1 MHHKF
6 NCTWD
11 TTSIALRD
19 MRVQTTIRE
28 TVYIKMQHFQGSQ
41 GQQHWGMWMEPCQ
54 WQRRRRVMVV
64 AKAAA
69 TEVTNYSN
77 CGNEVKVVVENVGLP
92 RRYQWRTR
100 SVWVTIASMVMEE
113 SRVGHADSGERG
125 KIPGRIENWGW
136 QWQKGHQ
143 HCQRPHHQRWKRWE
157 CSNRCG
163 LR

>member
-1 MHHKF
+1 
-6 NCTWD
+6 
-11 TTSIALRD
+11 
-19 MRVQTTIRE
+19 
-28 TVYIKMQHFQGSQ
+28 
-41 GQQHWGMWMEPCQ
+41 
-54 WQRRRRVMVV
+54 MVV

-125 KIPGRIENWGW
+125 KIPGRIENWG
-136 QWQKGHQ
+136 
-143 HCQRPHHQRWKRWE
+143 
-157 CSNRCG
+157 
-163 LR
+163 